1 MKRILKY
8 KLPVDGNMITINAHV
23 IKWLDIKTQDGWPHI
38 WAIVDDEAY
47 PSDYEIVAWGT
58 GWEYPSELNT
68 CKYMG
73 TAIDAAGY
81 VWHYFM
87 QPVVYATGTTVID
100 ETPSL
105 LLTTNCPLEIEP
117 YSVTISTDNNGY
129 WSTTE
134 SAYTEALNTLS
145 EVVKYLESSCNTASV
160 SAYM

>member
-8 KLPVDGNMITINAHV
+8 QLPVDGNMITINAHV

-38 WAIVDDEAY
+38 WAVVDDEAY

-58 GWEYPSELNT
+58 GWEFPDELSA
-68 CKYMG
+68 CQYMG
-73 TAIDAAGY
+73 TAIDAADY

-87 QPVVYATGTTVID
+87 SPVVYATGTTVID
-100 ETPSL
+100 ETPNS

-117 YSVTISTDNNGY
+117 YSVTISTGDDGY
-129 WSTTE
+129 WATTN
-134 SAYTEALNTLS
+134 SAYTEALNTLG
-145 EVVKYLESSCNTASV
+145 EVVKYLESACDTASV

>member
-1 MKRILKY
+1 
-8 KLPVDGNMITINAHV
+8 
-23 IKWLDIKTQDGWPHI
+23 
-38 WAIVDDEAY
+38 
-47 PSDYEIVAWGT
+47 
-58 GWEYPSELNT
+58 
-68 CKYMG
+68 MG

-87 QPVVYATGTTVID
+87 QPIVYATGTTVID
-100 ETPSL
+100 ETPSS

-129 WSTTE
+129 WSNTE

-145 EVVKYLESSCNTASV
+145 EVVKYLEGSCNTASV